1 MLSFEELLTE
11 VSILFVS
18 NIDSVDVVL
27 VLESQVFQGTLQVFD
42 VSGCIA
48 LHFCELTSQA
58 VALSF
63 SLHAAST
70 FLVKRNFHLLK
81 LRVQVSEVFKFVP

>member
-1 MLSFEELLTE
+1 MLSFKELLTE

-18 NIDSVDVVL
+18 DIYSVDVVL

-42 VSGCIA
+42 VSGRIA
-48 LHFCELTSQA
+48 LYFCELPSQA

-63 SLHAAST
+63 SLHATST
-70 FLVKRNFHLLK
+70 FLVKRDFHLLK
-81 LRVQVSEVFKFVP
+81 LRVQVSEVFKLVP